1 MSQKHDASLSR
12 EQPPWLFAAAI
23 AATAPHALALPPWLT
38 AFAVVL
44 FAWAGWLWWEDR
56 RLPGRW
62 VLLVLT
68 VAGNLAILAEYRTLF
83 GREPGVALLVMFMAL
98 KLLEMRHRRDAVVVV
113 MLAYFLLLT
122 HYLHSQEIIVVLW
135 LIVALWLVTAALT
148 RLHAG
153 PIERRDNLRL
163 AGTLLLQS
171 LPLMLVLY
179 LLFPRISGPLWGL
192 PADANTGRTGLSER
206 MNPGSIAE
214 LVSSGEVAFR
224 VRFDGAPPARRLLY
238 WRGPVLEDFDGTS
251 WQRSPRRLPA
261 EVVQADGP
269 EIAYETTLEAHGQRW
284 LLALDAPLT
293 LPEGASRDGR
303 LAVLA
308 AQAIDSRQRFRLRA
322 ATAFRFNPQEAPATL
337 ADNLRLPTAGN
348 PRARALAREWQQQAR
363 APAELV
369 DLALRHFNREAFH
382 YTLRPP
388 LLGRDSIDDFL
399 FRSRRGFCEHYAS
412 SFVFLMRAAG
422 LPARVVSGYQGG
434 EFNPLDGY
442 LVVRQSEAHAWAEV
456 WFAGRGWT
464 RVDPTAAVAPERIEQ
479 GIASALPAGE
489 PLPAFLLE
497 RADWLRDLRHRWE
510 AVNNA
515 WNQYILG
522 YDGERQRQFL
532 SQLGFANVDWRLL
545 ATLLGIAGSGV
556 LAAILLLNLWHRPRV
571 DEARRLWRRAQRRI
585 GLNCAPQETP
595 LAFAERVRRTD
606 PALAPAVDAVVRH
619 YLLARYART
628 DPEHL
633 AALRA
638 AVNRLPRR
646 RFV

>member
-1 MSQKHDASLSR
+1 MNQKRDASLSR

-23 AATAPHALALPPWLT
+23 ATTAPHALAQPLWLT
-38 AFAVVL
+38 AFAAVL

-62 VLLVLT
+62 VLMVLT

-98 KLLEMRHRRDAVVVV
+98 KLLEVRHRRDAVVVV

-122 HYLHSQEIIVVLW
+122 HYLHSQEIAVGLW

-153 PIERRDNLRL
+153 PIERRENLRL
-163 AGTLLLQS
+163 AATLLLQS
-171 LPLMLVLY
+171 LPMMLVLY

-192 PADANTGRTGLSER
+192 PEDAHTGRSGLSER

-214 LVSSGEVAFR
+214 LVTSGEVAFR
-224 VRFDGAPPARRLLY
+224 VRFDGPPPARRLLY
-238 WRGPVLEDFDGTS
+238 WRGPVLEDFDGTT
-251 WQRSPRRLPA
+251 WQRSSRRLTE

-269 EIAYETTLEAHGQRW
+269 AITYESTLEAHGQRW
-284 LLALDAPLT
+284 LLALDAPLA
-293 LPEGASRDGR
+293 LPEGASLDGR
-303 LAVLA
+303 LAAIVA
-308 AQAIDSRQRFRLRA
+308 RPIDSRQRFRLRA
-322 ATAFRFNPQEAPATL
+322 ATAFRFNLQEAPATL
-337 ADNLRLPTAGN
+337 TDNLRLPTAGN
-348 PRARALAREWQQQAR
+348 PRARALAREWQRQAR
-363 APAELV
+363 APEELV

-388 LLGRDSIDDFL
+388 LLGRDAIDDFL

-412 SFVFLMRAAG
+412 NFVFLMRAAG

-479 GIASALPAGE
+479 GIVSALPAGE
-489 PLPAFLLE
+489 PLPAFLLN

-532 SQLGFANVDWRLL
+532 SQLGFVNVDWRLL

-556 LAAILLLNLWHRPRV
+556 LAAVLLLNLWHRPRL
-571 DEARRLWRRAQRRI
+571 DEARRLWLRAQRRI

-619 YLLARYART
+619 YMLARYART

-646 RFV
+646 RIV